1 MDELLFDGKWC
12 DRFLALSRE
21 IAKWSK
27 DPSSQVGAVIVNDQR
42 QVVGMGYNGFPRG
55 TSDHPDIYANRPE
68 KYRRVVHAEVNAV
81 LNATSSTKGATI
93 FVTHPPCSQC
103 MALLIQAGVK
113 AVVCE
118 EPDAGIAERLK
129 ESFEAAQQ
137 MAEEAEVN
145 VFMRMG
151 RGLL

>member
-1 MDELLFDGKWC
+1 MINDMIFDAKWC
-12 DRFLALSRE
+12 DRFLALAHEVAR
-21 IAKWSK
+21 WSK
-27 DPSSQVGAVIVNDQR
+27 DPSSKVGAVVVNDQR

-113 AVVCE
+113 AVVCQ
-118 EPDAGIAERLK
+118 EPDAGIRERLK
-129 ESFEAAQQ
+129 ESFESAQE
-137 MAEEAEVN
+137 MAEEADIEFIV
-145 VFMRMG
+145 RLG
-151 RGLL
+151 ETI